1 MVAPVTIDHIRSTSM
16 FFGTTQMVILL
27 LLTLDFLD
35 IRDSADGIAQA
46 KNGVRICFTASVQHS
61 ITIITMYSYR
71 IAVF

>member
-1 MVAPVTIDHIRSTSM
+1 
-16 FFGTTQMVILL
+16 MVILL